1 MDRGAPPLVARPPP
15 GRAVLQGVRG
25 VVTISSSYGAGGAV
39 IGPAV
44 ADALGLPYFDRA
56 IPVAVAGQLAMAISE
71 AEARDERPPTRS
83 ERLISALANM
93 SVPLGP
99 VPVTQPYDSRTAY
112 CRATEDVL
120 AEIAAGPGGVVLGR
134 AGMAVLAEH
143 PNVLRVRLGGP
154 VEARIAQAMAHQ
166 GVDDA
171 TARTQQR
178 DTDRARDLYAHT
190 FYGVR
195 QDDTRLYQLVLDS
208 TDLSFEVCNSIIVQA
223 AHEVLSR
230 PPAS

>member
-1 MDRGAPPLVARPPP
+1 M
-15 GRAVLQGVRG
+15 RG

-44 ADALGLPYFDRA
+44 ADALGLAYFDRA
-56 IPVAVAGQLAMAISE
+56 IPVKVAGELAMAICD
-71 AEARDERPPTRS
+71 AEAKDERPPTRS
-83 ERLISALANM
+83 ERLIRALANL

-99 VPVTQPYDSRTAY
+99 VPVAQPYDSRTAY
-112 CRATEDVL
+112 CRATENVL
-120 AEIAAGPGGVVLGR
+120 AAIADGPGGVVLGR
-134 AGMAVLAEH
+134 AAMVVLAEH
-143 PNVLRVRLGGP
+143 PNVLRVRLDGP
-154 VEARIAQAMAHQ
+154 VQARIAQAMALQ

-178 DTDRARDLYAHT
+178 ETDRARDLYAHI

-208 TDLSFEVCNSIIVQA
+208 TDLPFEVCSSIIVQA
-223 AHEVLSR
+223 AREVLTRS
-230 PPAS
+230 PAS